1 MHAGALSVPMCLA
14 IATGLWVWVLPETK
28 GIALPTLENHAL
40 PTTAST
46 TAASGEQQGGREEWK
61 KR

>member
-1 MHAGALSVPMCLA
+1 MCLA

-28 GIALPTLENHAL
+28 GIALPTLEDHAL
-40 PTTAST
+40 LPTSAST
-46 TAASGEQQGGREEWK
+46 TQPKQEEGEGEE